1 MLIRAGRGSSFPFRN
16 HTFLFCDPLY
26 ALGMK
31 IEIVSDPVCPWC
43 FIGKRRLE
51 QALAQR
57 PDMQFEIAYRPFQL
71 NPDLP
76 EEGVDRASY
85 LEAKFGGP
93 ARAKEI
99 YARIKA
105 EGAKEGL
112 DLNIEGIARQPNTL
126 AAHTLLRWGITAGV
140 QFELKEALLRAYFT
154 ENRDIG
160 DHAVL
165 AEIAGS
171 VGMDAALVK
180 QLLDEGRDRDIA
192 EQEDMMARQMG
203 VSGVPF
209 FIFERKYGVSGAQAP
224 EHLLQVIDKVAEEL
238 ASGELAP
245 SDTE

>member
-1 MLIRAGRGSSFPFRN
+1 
-16 HTFLFCDPLY
+16 
-26 ALGMK
+26 MK

-43 FIGKRRLE
+43 YIGKRRLE

-57 PDMQFEIAYRPFQL
+57 PDIQFEIAYRPFQL
-71 NPDLP
+71 NPDMP
-76 EEGVDRASY
+76 VEGVDRASY

-93 ARAKEI
+93 ERAKTI
-99 YARIKA
+99 YARVKA

-112 DLNIEGIARQPNTL
+112 SLNIEGIARQPNTL
-126 AAHTLLRWGITAGV
+126 AAHTLLRWGIEAGV

-165 AEIAGS
+165 ADIAGS

-192 EQEDMMARQMG
+192 EQEDAMARQMG

-209 FIFERKYGVSGAQAP
+209 FIFERKYGVSGAQPP
-224 EHLLQVIDKVAEEL
+224 EQLLQVIDKVAEEL
-238 ASGELAP
+238 ASGELAAN
-245 SDTE
+245 DAD

>member
-1 MLIRAGRGSSFPFRN
+1 
-16 HTFLFCDPLY
+16 
-26 ALGMK
+26 MK

-43 FIGKRRLE
+43 YIGKRRLE

-57 PDMQFEIAYRPFQL
+57 PDIQFEIAYRPFQL
-71 NPDLP
+71 NPDMP
-76 EEGVDRASY
+76 VEGVDRASY

-93 ARAKEI
+93 ERAKTI
-99 YARIKA
+99 YARVKA

-112 DLNIEGIARQPNTL
+112 SLNIEGIARQPNTL
-126 AAHTLLRWGITAGV
+126 AAHTLLRWGIEAGV

-165 AEIAGS
+165 ADIAGA

-192 EQEDMMARQMG
+192 EQEDAMARQMG

-209 FIFERKYGVSGAQAP
+209 FIFERKYGVSGAQPP
-224 EHLLQVIDKVAEEL
+224 EQLLQVIDKVAEEL
-238 ASGELAP
+238 ASGELAAN
-245 SDTE
+245 DAD

>member
-1 MLIRAGRGSSFPFRN
+1 
-16 HTFLFCDPLY
+16 
-26 ALGMK
+26 MK

-71 NPDLP
+71 NPDMP

-99 YARIKA
+99 YARVKA

-112 DLNIEGIARQPNTL
+112 DLNIDGIARQPNTL
-126 AAHTLLRWGITAGV
+126 AAHTLLRWGLTAGV

-180 QLLDEGRDRDIA
+180 QLLDEGRDREVA

-209 FIFERKYGVSGAQAP
+209 FIFERKYGVSGAQSP
-224 EHLLQVIDKVAEEL
+224 ETLLQVIDKVAEEL

-245 SDTE
+245 SEAE

>member
-1 MLIRAGRGSSFPFRN
+1 MLV
-16 HTFLFCDPLY
+16 
-26 ALGMK
+26 GMK

-43 FIGKRRLE
+43 YIGKRRLE

-57 PDMQFEIAYRPFQL
+57 PDIQFEIAYRPFQL
-71 NPDLP
+71 NPDMP
-76 EEGVDRASY
+76 VEGVDRASY

-93 ARAKEI
+93 ERAKTI
-99 YARIKA
+99 YARVKA

-112 DLNIEGIARQPNTL
+112 SLNIEGIARQPNTL
-126 AAHTLLRWGITAGV
+126 AAHTLLRWGIEAGV

-165 AEIAGS
+165 ADIAGS

-192 EQEDMMARQMG
+192 EQEDAMARQMG

-209 FIFERKYGVSGAQAP
+209 FIFERKYGVSGAQPP
-224 EHLLQVIDKVAEEL
+224 EQLLQVIDKVAEEL
-238 ASGELAP
+238 ASGELAAN
-245 SDTE
+245 DAD